1 MDPKNEPKMETQIPE
16 KNNEDVQI
24 ETWICSLVPFLTHTM
39 KQKIQTFKLFFVL
52 KMQSPK
58 FEGVAIGSVNLQSHQ
73 VG

>member
-1 MDPKNEPKMETQIPE
+1 MNLKWTPKSQK
-16 KNNEDVQI
+16 KNNEVVQI
-24 ETWICSLVPFLTHTM
+24 ETWVPFLTHTM

-58 FEGVAIGSVNLQSHQ
+58 FEGVAIGSVNLNLTK